1 MKIALTGASG
11 FIGKHVR
18 NVLSKTDHL
27 VCLICRRANKIGD
40 YSPRESVMEVDIAET
55 KSNWFEY
62 IGEPDVLIHLAWGG
76 LPNYSDQFHLE
87 TELPIQTYFLSDLV
101 KFGLKNLI
109 VAGSG
114 FEYGDVSGSLSESN
128 IPNPSSPYGI
138 AKDILRKNLSE
149 LQKIYDFKLTWAR
162 IFHAYGDGQ
171 SRFSLLSQL
180 EAAVELRQEIFVIQD
195 CSRMLDFTPVE
206 EVSEVLVRISEL
218 NKEIGVINVGTGF
231 PTSIFDLV
239 NNHIRE
245 NGWKIKVQCLPY
257 NEGNKK
263 SNSYWANTQK
273 LKKLLGETNQN
284 SFIG

>member
-11 FIGKHVR
+11 FIGMHVR
-18 NVLSKTDHL
+18 KVLSETNHS
-27 VCLICRRANKIGD
+27 VCLICRSANKIRD
-40 YSPRESVMEVDIAET
+40 FWPRESVMEVDISET
-55 KSNWFEY
+55 IANWYMY
-62 IGEPDVLIHLAWGG
+62 IGEPDVVIHLAWGG

-87 TELPIQTYFLSDLV
+87 TELPIQTYFLSNLV
-101 KFGLKNLI
+101 KCGLKNLI
-109 VAGSG
+109 VSGSG

-128 IPNPSSPYGI
+128 IPIPSSAYGI
-138 AKDILRKNLSE
+138 AKDILRKNLTE
-149 LQKIYDFKLTWAR
+149 LQKIYEFKLTWAR

-180 EAAVELRQEIFVIQD
+180 EAAVKSMQEIFVIQD

-218 NKEIGVINVGTGF
+218 DEDIGVINVGTGF
-231 PTSIFDLV
+231 PTSIIDLV

-245 NGWKIKVQCLPY
+245 NGWKIKVHCLPQ
-257 NEGNKK
+257 NEGNRK

-273 LKKLLGETNQN
+273 LKKLLGEINQN
-284 SFIG
+284 SLIV